1 MNYNE
6 LAEKA
11 HSNAVKH
18 GFWDKKFNNEHYL
31 MLIISEVGEMV
42 NADRKNRYADKATY
56 CHRMEARKDLKY
68 PPDTDIYRSYLPERL
83 FKDYIKNSVEDEM
96 ADIAIRLL
104 DLAGALGIDFDKM
117 KPCRYYRAFDKFSFT
132 ENAFALCKGLARDV
146 IGIEK
151 RIQFG
156 LEYVRKW
163 SEHLKIDLSWHIN
176 EKMKFNENRPEKH
189 GKQY

>member
-18 GFWDKKFNNEHYL
+18 GFWDEKFNNEHYL
-31 MLIISEVGEMV
+31 MLVITEIAEMV
-42 NADRKNRYADKATY
+42 EADRRGK
-56 CHRMEARKDLKY
+56 HPFEPESHKDACMRHDGDIKWDLMGFDNSFVTHIK
-68 PPDTDIYRSYLPERL
+68 DT
-83 FKDYIKNSVEDEM
+83 VEDEM
-96 ADIAIRLL
+96 ADVAIRLF

-132 ENAFALCKGLARDV
+132 ENAFALCKGLSRDV

-156 LEYVRKW
+156 VEYVRKW

-176 EKMKFNENRPEKH
+176 EKMKFNENRPERH

>member
-1 MNYNE
+1 M
-6 LAEKA
+6 
-11 HSNAVKH
+11 
-18 GFWDKKFNNEHYL
+18 GFDNSFVTH
-31 MLIISEVGEMV
+31 I
-42 NADRKNRYADKATY
+42 
-56 CHRMEARKDLKY
+56 KD
-68 PPDTDIYRSYLPERL
+68 T
-83 FKDYIKNSVEDEM
+83 VEDEM
-96 ADIAIRLL
+96 ADVAIRLF

-117 KPCRYYRAFDKFSFT
+117 KPCRYYRAFDKLSFT

-176 EKMKFNENRPEKH
+176 EKMKFNENRPERH